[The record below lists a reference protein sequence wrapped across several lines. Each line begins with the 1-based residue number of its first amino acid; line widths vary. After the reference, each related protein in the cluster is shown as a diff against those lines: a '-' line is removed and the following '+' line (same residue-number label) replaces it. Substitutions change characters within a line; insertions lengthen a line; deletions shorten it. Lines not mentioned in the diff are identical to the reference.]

1 MWFRLNDDLWPWL
14 DYGLARAEVWLVT
27 GVLTWVRAR
36 RMHSVR
42 ICPTQKGVMRMK
54 KWQAVLTQSATMVL
68 SRSVALATT
77 SGSTL
82 PWDQPLITVSDALWG
97 TPAHAIMTAVIV
109 FAGLAWAFTDH
120 QIGARRVFAG
130 AMGGALAVNAP
141 QVMTALG
148 WGAALS

>member
-1 MWFRLNDDLWPWL
+1 
-14 DYGLARAEVWLVT
+14 
-27 GVLTWVRAR
+27 
-36 RMHSVR
+36 
-42 ICPTQKGVMRMK
+42 MK
-54 KWQAVLTQSATMVL
+54 RWQAVLTQGAAIML

>member
-1 MWFRLNDDLWPWL
+1 VKQAFRSWVI
-14 DYGLARAEVWLVT
+14 AIIQIEALV
-27 GVLTWVRAR
+27 
-36 RMHSVR
+36 
-42 ICPTQKGVMRMK
+42 
-54 KWQAVLTQSATMVL
+54 QSRT
-68 SRSVALATT
+68 VALATT

-130 AMGGALAVNAP
+130 AMGGALAINAP

>member
-1 MWFRLNDDLWPWL
+1 
-14 DYGLARAEVWLVT
+14 
-27 GVLTWVRAR
+27 
-36 RMHSVR
+36 
-42 ICPTQKGVMRMK
+42 
-54 KWQAVLTQSATMVL
+54 
-68 SRSVALATT
+68 
-77 SGSTL
+77 
-82 PWDQPLITVSDALWG
+82 
-97 TPAHAIMTAVIV
+97 V

>member
-1 MWFRLNDDLWPWL
+1 
-14 DYGLARAEVWLVT
+14 
-27 GVLTWVRAR
+27 
-36 RMHSVR
+36 
-42 ICPTQKGVMRMK
+42 MK
-54 KWQAVLTQSATMVL
+54 KAFGSWVIAIAQIGALVQGPA
-68 SRSVALATT
+68 VALATT

-130 AMGGALAVNAP
+130 AMGGALAINAP

>member
-1 MWFRLNDDLWPWL
+1 
-14 DYGLARAEVWLVT
+14 
-27 GVLTWVRAR
+27 
-36 RMHSVR
+36 
-42 ICPTQKGVMRMK
+42 MK
-54 KWQAVLTQSATMVL
+54 KAFGSWVMAIAQIGALVQGRAA
-68 SRSVALATT
+68 ALATT
-77 SGSTL
+77 SSSTL

-130 AMGGALAVNAP
+130 AMGGALAINAP